1 MPEFI
6 IDSDENS
13 KVDDGYNKW
22 LNEFN
27 KLMTRKARFILTPK
41 IYRKQYEAKI
51 DEAVALGYFTPQH
64 ASEVK
69 EWFREGFET
78 QIRKLIHLKKKQQSK
93 DSDSNDKL

>member
-6 IDSDENS
+6 IDEDTSAGT
-13 KVDDGYNKW
+13 DDGYNQW

-51 DEAVALGYFTPQH
+51 DEAVTKGYFTPQH

-69 EWFREGFET
+69 EWLREGFET
-78 QIRKLIHLKKKQQSK
+78 QIRKLIHLKKKQDEK
-93 DSDSNDKL
+93 K